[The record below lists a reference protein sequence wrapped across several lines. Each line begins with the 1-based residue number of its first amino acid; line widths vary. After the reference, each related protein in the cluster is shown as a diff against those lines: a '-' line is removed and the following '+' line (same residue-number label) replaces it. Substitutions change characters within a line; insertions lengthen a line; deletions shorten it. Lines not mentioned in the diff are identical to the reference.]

1 MAIRDILVTV
11 DDAPVAAPRLR
22 AAADLARRFQA
33 HLTGVFLAS
42 NVPPEFRMGD
52 DSYLMFTPELV
63 AELMKTHGEALQVR
77 SEAARLRFETAAG
90 EAGAPSEWRVLT
102 GDARAPLTA
111 AARRSA

>member
-42 NVPPEFRMGD
+42 NVPPEFRMET
-52 DSYLMFTPELV
+52 TP
-63 AELMKTHGEALQVR
+63 T
-77 SEAARLRFETAAG
+77 
-90 EAGAPSEWRVLT
+90 
-102 GDARAPLTA
+102 
-111 AARRSA
+111 